1 MCVCLYIHPSYT
13 IHVHVHVQVC
23 VFVAESMCVVM
34 SDLVSVGR
42 GRVELATCIMTY
54 ESVCNHWIGINHSTA
69 LPFLSG
75 LYPIAILGKNF
86 WKVELQSSA
95 L

>member
-1 MCVCLYIHPSYT
+1 MCMSIHTSIVYYT
-13 IHVHVHVQVC
+13 RVHVQVC

-42 GRVELATCIMTY
+42 GRVELATYIMTY
-54 ESVCNHWIGINHSTA
+54 ENVCNHWIGINHSTV